1 MIDART
7 RAIYVIGGHDGT
19 AYFSDVWLSTDG
31 GARTELARGMVGV
44 LGVLK
49 VLAGYSGVP
58 RVLWGYSEYSR
69 GSLGVPRG
77 YLRGTRWLPWGTTL
91 GTLGKL

>member
-1 MIDART
+1 MSRTLTAPWAARRGHTSVIDART

-49 VLAGYSGVP
+49 VLARYSGVP
-58 RVLWGYSEYSR
+58 RGFVGV
-69 GSLGVPRG
+69 LGV
-77 YLRGTRWLPWGTTL
+77 LEE
-91 GTLGKL
+91 